1 MSLANMAASATERL
15 LGALLWRLLLVLLTV
30 LFAIAALY
38 HITVAGTVAL
48 ELQFGMLYARLIVG
62 GIYAALAL
70 VSAGTL
76 WIVSRKT
83 APAPT
88 PDAPPSARAMQL
100 AALIEAVM
108 LGYSVSRKG
117 NKTT

>member
-15 LGALLWRLLLVLLTV
+15 LGALLWRLLLVLLTA

-38 HITVAGTVAL
+38 HFTVAGTLAL
-48 ELQFGMLYARLIVG
+48 ELQFGILYARLIVG

-70 VSAGTL
+70 VCAGTL
-76 WIVSRKT
+76 WAIGRKT
-83 APAPT
+83 AAA
-88 PDAPPSARAMQL
+88 PDAPPSTRAMQL
-100 AALIEAVM
+100 AALIESVM

-117 NKTT
+117 DKAS